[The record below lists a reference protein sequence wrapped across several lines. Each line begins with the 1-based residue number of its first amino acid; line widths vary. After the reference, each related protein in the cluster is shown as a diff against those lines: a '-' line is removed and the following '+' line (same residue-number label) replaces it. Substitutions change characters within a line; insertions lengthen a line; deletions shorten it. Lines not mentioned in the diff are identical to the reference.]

1 MLRKGYKLSFRK
13 FTINRIFDGTR
24 VFVFKTID
32 FVIILQSNY
41 IFEEKRVLSIYK
53 YNCFINPNFSGSQKS
68 DERVWN
74 FRNLMQS
81 LYTVDYKEIRQNNWH
96 TRVAIDSTHL
106 FSTYVIVKPICRGSS
121 VIVHYWY
128 NKHDLTN
135 GLIISIMNSCCVWN
149 QR

>member
-1 MLRKGYKLSFRK
+1 M
-13 FTINRIFDGTR
+13 NRISDCTR
-24 VFVFKTID
+24 VLVFEIID
-32 FVIILQSNY
+32 FVFILKSNY
-41 IFEEKRVLSIYK
+41 ISEKKWVLSIYK

-96 TRVAIDSTHL
+96 TRVAINSPHL

-149 QR
+149 ER

>member
-1 MLRKGYKLSFRK
+1 MSRKGYKLSFRK
-13 FTINRIFDGTR
+13 FTISVRFVCFSNDG
-24 VFVFKTID
+24 FCYISK
-32 FVIILQSNY
+32 SNY
-41 IFEEKRVLSIYK
+41 ISEEKLVLSIYK
-53 YNCFINPNFSGSQKS
+53 YNYFINPNFSGSQKS

>member
-1 MLRKGYKLSFRK
+1 MYKCFC
-13 FTINRIFDGTR
+13 
-24 VFVFKTID
+24 FVFDMIN
-32 FVIILQSNY
+32 FVILSKSNY
-41 IFEEKRVLSIYK
+41 ISEEKLVLSIYK
-53 YNCFINPNFSGSQKS
+53 YNYFINPNFSGSQKS

-128 NKHDLTN
+128 NKHDLIRHW
-135 GLIISIMNSCCVWN
+135 LISIINACCVWN
-149 QR
+149 ISFNIV